1 VLGQRSPQLAAT
13 RWGRSLRDGAAV
25 LTVRGSELRVPFR
38 IAGDPVGLKPADLPI
53 ATGAQPPRARG
64 RAPLVVGLRDP
75 AHTLAFARAAGLFS
89 ELALFD
95 QLPGF
100 LRPDLGDLGP
110 NGTVTSMRLDLAHL
124 TARTE
129 PPDPG
134 DWGSKLARIDTLAG
148 LAGKAVLGGLSI
160 DHRDGAYALTQ
171 GGELIARAG
180 VYGRALVLSNDPAA
194 NLRAAAAAPT
204 TPLPPGAAGALTARL
219 RSSVLATQIPELIRA
234 RVGDLTA
241 WARAELTGVTG
252 ELRLALR

>member
-1 VLGQRSPQLAAT
+1 VLG
-13 RWGRSLRDGAAV
+13 D
-25 LTVRGSELRVPFR
+25 
-38 IAGDPVGLKPADLPI
+38 
-53 ATGAQPPRARG
+53 
-64 RAPLVVGLRDP
+64 
-75 AHTLAFARAAGLFS
+75 
-89 ELALFD
+89 
-95 QLPGF
+95 
-100 LRPDLGDLGP
+100 
-110 NGTVTSMRLDLAHL
+110 
-124 TARTE
+124 
-129 PPDPG
+129 
-134 DWGSKLARIDTLAG
+134 
-148 LAGKAVLGGLSI
+148 LSI